1 MEYIKERK
9 MFCCMSCRYKSDR
22 KYNLKIH
29 IRNAH
34 NRDATDNEL
43 TREQITSG
51 VEQITS
57 FGEQITSFG
66 EQITSEKGTN
76 NIQYGTNNSPVTQNS
91 LVCPKCSKNFK
102 SFKGLK
108 KHQNRCKGVNNPLE
122 CQYCHRVFATQQ
134 SKFKHLKVCKIKE
147 VQELVEKHCTT
158 INNNTN
164 TQTNNNNIQNIY
176 NIYNY
181 PSSHRNS
188 SYNDMDMDMD
198 LEMDVENINDF
209 GKEDI
214 SYIDPEKMRKI
225 VLSFDFKAYICEK
238 HFNPEHP
245 ENHNIRENCSKSYKI
260 LRDKKWVVESKEF
273 VHSTIFQNTRIEM
286 YDYSF
291 NYLLYKSLDINQT
304 NQYLED
310 WQSCINKDPRRIHS
324 YIDIQI
330 KELMKKKKVN
340 RMTNRQIKNAI
351 VPAVDDK
358 FHKMLEL

>member
-1 MEYIKERK
+1 
-9 MFCCMSCRYKSDR
+9 
-22 KYNLKIH
+22 LKIH

-43 TREQITSG
+43 TREQISSG

-108 KHQNRCKGVNNPLE
+108 KHQNRCKGVSNPLE

-188 SYNDMDMDMD
+188 SYNDA
-198 LEMDVENINDF
+198 EIE
-209 GKEDI
+209 
-214 SYIDPEKMRKI
+214 
-225 VLSFDFKAYICEK
+225 
-238 HFNPEHP
+238 
-245 ENHNIRENCSKSYKI
+245 
-260 LRDKKWVVESKEF
+260 
-273 VHSTIFQNTRIEM
+273 IEM
-286 YDYSF
+286 YEF
-291 NYLLYKSLDINQT
+291 EERKS
-304 NQYLED
+304 Y
-310 WQSCINKDPRRIHS
+310 
-324 YIDIQI
+324 
-330 KELMKKKKVN
+330 
-340 RMTNRQIKNAI
+340 
-351 VPAVDDK
+351 
-358 FHKMLEL
+358 